1 MKKQAVT
8 DFTET
13 LSTLQERGFV
23 VLDAQSVSGQ
33 TGLELDRL
41 LCLNPTWDDLPLDP
55 YLKDGGS
62 YRRRRHSSLILDDS
76 GVHLVAQRPHY
87 QPLTYNALHGGMHRW
102 FEPCLLDFEASGE
115 VAGILRWLQSIADA
129 YRKTD
134 RKPQPWFCEVHQFR
148 IDTAHGIGRPTPE
161 GAHRDGVD
169 FVAVFL
175 INRVNVRGGETYV
188 FQTDSEQGQ
197 RFTLSQP
204 WSVLLM
210 DDARVIHE
218 TTPIQPDQ
226 AHGWRDTLVI
236 TLRAEGFLAER

>member
-13 LSTLQERGFV
+13 LSILQARGFA
-23 VLDAQSVSGQ
+23 VLDAQSVSEQ
-33 TGLELDRL
+33 VGLGLDHL
-41 LCLNPTWDDLPLDP
+41 LPLNTTWEDLPLDP

-62 YRRRRHSSLILDDS
+62 YRRRRHSSLILDES
-76 GVHLVAQRPHY
+76 GVHLMAQRPHY

-102 FEPCLLDFEASGE
+102 FEPSLLDFEADGQ
-115 VAGILRWLQSIADA
+115 AAAILRWLQKIANA
-129 YRKTD
+129 YRKT
-134 RKPQPWFCEVHQFR
+134 QPWFCEVHQFR

-175 INRVNVRGGETYV
+175 ISRVNVRGGETYV
-188 FQTDSEQGQ
+188 FPTDSEQGQ

-226 AHGWRDTLVI
+226 AHGWRDTLVV
-236 TLRAEGFLAER
+236 TLRAGGFLAEN

>member
-13 LSTLQERGFV
+13 LSILRERGFA
-23 VLDAQSVSGQ
+23 VLDAESVSEQ
-33 TGLELDRL
+33 VGLGLDRL
-41 LCLNPTWDDLPLDP
+41 LPLDAAWDDLPLDP

-62 YRRRRHSSLILDDS
+62 YRRRRHSSLILDDAS
-76 GVHLVAQRPHY
+76 VNLVEQRPHY

-102 FEPCLLDFEASGE
+102 FEPCLLDFEVHGAIAS
-115 VAGILRWLQSIADA
+115 ILRWLQKIADA
-129 YRKTD
+129 YDKAR
-134 RKPQPWFCEVHQFR
+134 PWFCEVHQFR

-188 FQTDSEQGQ
+188 FRTDSEQGQ

-236 TLRAEGFLAER
+236 TLRAGGFLAESQGS